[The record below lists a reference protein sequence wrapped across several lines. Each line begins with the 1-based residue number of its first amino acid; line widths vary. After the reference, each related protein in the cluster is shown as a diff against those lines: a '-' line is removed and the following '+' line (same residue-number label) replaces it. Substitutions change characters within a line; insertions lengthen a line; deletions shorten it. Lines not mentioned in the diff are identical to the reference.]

1 MYPPFIDDHVIVKKA
16 MRAIALNRT
25 PGYSFCGNFFDFS
38 YDSADQDHSI
48 VHVKPEAQSIGRNG
62 QIHTVVQAILAD
74 MGLATCLRYNIGDR
88 HRTATVSLSLQFTGV
103 EPCGDLVA
111 TSHSQAHLQGV
122 QGRQGISQTRL
133 NSGDALVAIGSA
145 AFMIMPMPQGTILP
159 PVPWVSQKPPDN
171 PPLYLDS
178 LNESE
183 LWILNRVR
191 QSVLE
196 SEQAGH
202 NFLSHFLTLITQPTT
217 DGAMCNVENGPHIG
231 NRVGH
236 VQGGIILAIGMVC
249 ASAAL
254 GDEWL
259 LSGVTATYISP
270 GEGEVI
276 CAQSV
281 IVHQGRMTAVVKT
294 SVKSGSGKIALE
306 VLSTHARR
314 A

>member
-1 MYPPFIDDHVIVKKA
+1 MYPPSIDDHVIVKKA

-48 VHVKPEAQSIGRNG
+48 VHVKPEAQSTGSNG
-62 QIHTVVQAILAD
+62 QIHIVVQAILAD

-133 NSGDALVAIGSA
+133 TSGDALVAIGTA

-171 PPLYLDS
+171 LPLDLQS
-178 LNESE
+178 LNETES
-183 LWILNRVR
+183 WILERVR
-191 QSVLE
+191 QSVID
-196 SEQAGH
+196 SEQGGQ
-202 NFLSHFLTLITQPTT
+202 NFLAHFLTLDTQPTS
-217 DGAMCNVENGPHIG
+217 DGAICNVENGPHIG

-249 ASAAL
+249 ATAAL

-270 GEGEVI
+270 GEGETVR
-276 CAQSV
+276 AQSV

-294 SVKSGSGKIALE
+294 SVKSGSGKTALE

>member
-1 MYPPFIDDHVIVKKA
+1 MYSSPIDDHVIVKKA
-16 MRAIALNRT
+16 LRAIALNRT

-48 VHVKPEAQSIGRNG
+48 VHIKPEAQSVGVSG

-103 EPCGDLVA
+103 VPNGTLVA
-111 TSHSQAHLQGV
+111 TSYSQAHLQGV

-133 NSGDALVAIGSA
+133 TCGDELVAIGSA
-145 AFMIMPMPQGTILP
+145 AFMILPMPEGSILP
-159 PVPWVSQKPPDN
+159 PVPWVSQKPPAN
-171 PPLYLDS
+171 PLLDLES
-178 LNESE
+178 LNDKEQ
-183 LWILNRVR
+183 WILDRVR
-191 QSVLE
+191 HSVAVCE
-196 SEQAGH
+196 KSGQ
-202 NFLSHFLTLITQPTT
+202 NFLSHFFTLAPQLIEG
-217 DGAMCNVENGPHIG
+217 GAVSEVENGPHIG

-270 GEGEVI
+270 GEGDVI
-276 CAQSV
+276 RAHAV

-294 SVKSGSGKIALE
+294 SVKSGSGKVALE
-306 VLSTHARR
+306 VLSTHARL

>member
-1 MYPPFIDDHVIVKKA
+1 MYSSSIDDHIIVKKA
-16 MRAIALNRT
+16 LRAIALNRI

-38 YDSADQDHSI
+38 YDSADQNHSI
-48 VHVKPEAQSIGRNG
+48 VHIKPEAQSVGAGG

-103 EPCGDLVA
+103 VPIGNIVA
-111 TSHSQAHLQGV
+111 TSYSQAYLQGV

-133 NSGDALVAIGSA
+133 TCGEQLVAIGSA
-145 AFMIMPMPQGTILP
+145 AFMILPMPEGTVLP
-159 PVPWVSQKPPDN
+159 PVPWVSKKPPAN
-171 PPLYLDS
+171 PPLDVAS
-178 LNESE
+178 LSE
-183 LWILNRVR
+183 KEQWILHRVR
-191 QSVLE
+191 HSVTVCE
-196 SEQAGH
+196 KNGQ
-202 NFLSHFLTLITQPTT
+202 NFLSHFLSLAPKLIEN
-217 DGAMCNVENGPHIG
+217 GAVCEVENGPHIG

-249 ASAAL
+249 ASVAL

-270 GEGEVI
+270 GEGDMI
-276 CAQSV
+276 RAYAV

-294 SVKSGSGKIALE
+294 SVKSGSGKVALE

>member
-1 MYPPFIDDHVIVKKA
+1 MYSSIIDDHVIVKKA
-16 MRAIALNRT
+16 LRAIALNRI

-48 VHVKPEAQSIGRNG
+48 VHIRPEAQSVDATG

-88 HRTATVSLSLQFTGV
+88 HRTATVSLSLQFTGTV
-103 EPCGDLVA
+103 PTGTLVA
-111 TSHSQAHLQGV
+111 TSYSQAHLKGV

-133 NSGDALVAIGSA
+133 TCGKELVAIGSA
-145 AFMIMPMPQGTILP
+145 AFMILPMPEGTILP
-159 PVPWVSQKPPDN
+159 PVPWVSQKPPAN
-171 PPLYLDS
+171 PSLDLAS
-178 LNESE
+178 LNDKEQWV
-183 LWILNRVR
+183 LHRVR
-191 QSVLE
+191 ESVSACE
-196 SEQAGH
+196 KTGQ
-202 NFLSHFLTLITQPTT
+202 NFLSHFLTLAPQFTQG
-217 DGAMCNVENGPHIG
+217 GAIAEVENGPHIG

-254 GDEWL
+254 GEEWL

-270 GEGEVI
+270 GEGDMI
-276 CAQSV
+276 RAQAV

-294 SVKSGSGKIALE
+294 SVKSGSGKVALE

>member
-1 MYPPFIDDHVIVKKA
+1 MYPPSIDEHFIVKKA
-16 MRAIALNRT
+16 IRAIALNRT

-38 YDSADQDHSI
+38 YDSADQDHSV
-48 VHVKPEAQSIGRNG
+48 VHVRPEAQSIGSDG
-62 QIHTVVQAILAD
+62 QVHSVVQAILAD

-88 HRTATVSLSLQFTGV
+88 HRTATVSLYLQFTGAQ
-103 EPCGDLVA
+103 PSGNLVA
-111 TSHSQAHLQGV
+111 TSYSQAHLQGV

-133 NSGDALVAIGSA
+133 TSGDVLVAIGSA

-159 PVPWVSQKPPDN
+159 PVPWVSQKPPEH
-171 PPLYLDS
+171 PTLDLES
-178 LNESE
+178 LSETEGWILDRVRRSVAESE
-183 LWILNRVR
+183 RD
-191 QSVLE
+191 
-196 SEQAGH
+196 GG
-202 NFLSHFLTLITQPTT
+202 NFLSHFLTLRPETCA
-217 DGAMCNVENGPHIG
+217 DGAICNVENGPHIG

-249 ASAAL
+249 ATAAL

-270 GEGEVI
+270 GEGDVI
-276 CAQSV
+276 RAQSV
-281 IVHQGRMTAVVKT
+281 IVHQGRMTAVVRT
-294 SVKSGSGKIALE
+294 SVKSGSGKTALE

>member
-1 MYPPFIDDHVIVKKA
+1 MYSSPIDDHVIVKKA
-16 MRAIALNRT
+16 LRAIALNRI

-48 VHVKPEAQSIGRNG
+48 VHIKPEAQSVGPSG
-62 QIHTVVQAILAD
+62 QVHTVVQAILAD

-88 HRTATVSLSLQFTGV
+88 HRTATVSLTLQFTGAV
-103 EPCGDLVA
+103 SNGNLVA
-111 TSHSQAHLQGV
+111 TSYSQAHLQGV

-133 NSGDALVAIGSA
+133 TCGEELVAIGSA
-145 AFMIMPMPQGTILP
+145 AFMILPMPEGTILP
-159 PVPWVSQKPPDN
+159 PVPWVSEKPPAN
-171 PPLYLDS
+171 PPLDLES
-178 LNESE
+178 LSE
-183 LWILNRVR
+183 KEQWILHRIRHSVTACE
-191 QSVLE
+191 QSG
-196 SEQAGH
+196 Q
-202 NFLSHFLTLITQPTT
+202 NFLSHFLSLAPKLVEG
-217 DGAMCNVENGPHIG
+217 GAISEVENGPHIG

-270 GEGEVI
+270 GEGDMI
-276 CAQSV
+276 RTKAV
-281 IVHQGRMTAVVKT
+281 IVHRGRMTSVVKT
-294 SVKSGSGKIALE
+294 TVASGSGKVALE

>member
-1 MYPPFIDDHVIVKKA
+1 MYSSPIDDHVIVKKA
-16 MRAIALNRT
+16 LRAIALNRT

-48 VHVKPEAQSIGRNG
+48 VHVIPEAQSVGTGG

-103 EPCGDLVA
+103 VPNGTLIA
-111 TSHSQAHLQGV
+111 TSYSQAHLQGV

-133 NSGDALVAIGSA
+133 TCGAELVAIGSA
-145 AFMIMPMPQGTILP
+145 AFMILPMPEGTILP
-159 PVPWVSQKPPDN
+159 PVPWVSQKPPAH
-171 PPLYLDS
+171 PPLDLES
-178 LNESE
+178 LNEKE
-183 LWILNRVR
+183 QWILDRVR
-191 QSVLE
+191 QSVSACE
-196 SEQAGH
+196 KSGQ
-202 NFLSHFLTLITQPTT
+202 NFLSHFLTLAPQLVEG
-217 DGAMCNVENGPHIG
+217 GAICEVENGPHIG

-270 GEGEVI
+270 GEGDI
-276 CAQSV
+276 ILAHAV
-281 IVHQGRMTAVVKT
+281 IVHQGRMTAVLKT
-294 SVKSGSGKIALE
+294 SVKSGSGKVALE
-306 VLSTHARR
+306 ILSTHARR

>member
-1 MYPPFIDDHVIVKKA
+1 MTVSTMNDHAIVKKA
-16 MRAIALNRT
+16 IRAIALNRT

-38 YDSADQDHSI
+38 YDSADQDHSV
-48 VHVKPEAQSIGRNG
+48 VHVAPEGQSVGANG

-88 HRTATVSLSLQFTGV
+88 HRTATVSLSLQFTGA
-103 EPCGDLVA
+103 EPRGNLIA
-111 TSHSQAHLQGV
+111 TSYSQAHLQGV

-133 NSGDALVAIGSA
+133 MSGDDLVAIGSA
-145 AFMIMPMPQGTILP
+145 AFMILPMPEGTTLP
-159 PVPWVSQKPPDN
+159 PVPWVAQKPPAN
-171 PPLYLDS
+171 PPLDLTS
-178 LNESE
+178 LNGTEQ
-183 LWILNRVR
+183 WILNRVR
-191 QSVLE
+191 QSVQE
-196 SEQAGH
+196 SQQTEQ
-202 NFLSHFLTLITQPTT
+202 NFLSHFLSLYPRSSET
-217 DGAMCNVENGPHIG
+217 GAECDVPNGPHIG

-276 CAQSV
+276 GAQAV
-281 IVHQGRMTAVVKT
+281 IIHRGRMTAVVKT
-294 SVKSGSGKIALE
+294 SVRSGSGKLALE

>member
-1 MYPPFIDDHVIVKKA
+1 MYPPSIDDHVIVKKA

-48 VHVKPEAQSIGRNG
+48 VHVKPEGQSVGSNG

-133 NSGDALVAIGSA
+133 ISGDALVAIGTA

-171 PPLYLDS
+171 PPLDLNS
-178 LNESE
+178 LNETE
-183 LWILNRVR
+183 RWILDRVR
-191 QSVLE
+191 QSVFD
-196 SEQAGH
+196 SEQGGQ
-202 NFLSHFLTLITQPTT
+202 NFLSHFLTLDTQPMG
-217 DGAMCNVENGPHIG
+217 DGAMCDVENGPHIG

-270 GEGEVI
+270 GEGETVR
-276 CAQSV
+276 AQSV

-294 SVKSGSGKIALE
+294 AVKSGSGKTALE

>member
-1 MYPPFIDDHVIVKKA
+1 MYSSPIDDHAIVKKA
-16 MRAIALNRT
+16 LRAIALNRT

-48 VHVKPEAQSIGRNG
+48 VHVKPEAQSVGSSG

-103 EPCGDLVA
+103 VPNGDLVA
-111 TSHSQAHLQGV
+111 TSYSQAHLQGV

-133 NSGDALVAIGSA
+133 TCGDELVAIGSA
-145 AFMIMPMPQGTILP
+145 AFMILPMPEGTILP
-159 PVPWVSQKPPDN
+159 PVPWVSQKPPAN
-171 PPLYLDS
+171 PPLDLQS
-178 LNESE
+178 LNEKE
-183 LWILNRVR
+183 EWILHRVR
-191 QSVLE
+191 QSVAE
-196 SEQAGH
+196 CEKSGE
-202 NFLSHFLTLITQPTT
+202 NFLSHFLTLAPQLVE
-217 DGAMCNVENGPHIG
+217 GGSVCEVENGPHIG

-254 GDEWL
+254 GDGWL

-270 GEGEVI
+270 GEGDMI
-276 CAQSV
+276 RAQAV
-281 IVHQGRMTAVVKT
+281 VVHQGRMTAVVKT
-294 SVKSGSGKIALE
+294 SVRSGSGKVALE